1 MKTTSVSE
9 LKAHLSAQLRRVK
22 AGEHLVVL
30 EHRRPVAVL
39 SPYAEE
45 RLLVREPDSSYEPS
59 ELAPLTTRD
68 PGPELDRDREERW

>member
-39 SPYAEE
+39 APYAEE
-45 RLLVREPDSSYEPS
+45 RLLVREPDSSYEPP

-68 PGPELDRDREERW
+68 PGPKLDRDREERW